1 MEYEQML
8 EIAVV
13 FIAMLLSR
21 SLYLHNNLIES
32 LKTTRIISKPSGLM
46 ARTMLHEDSAKVE

>member
-1 MEYEQML
+1 ML